1 MSKGRRVISSAI
13 KFLNHPLVTDDSITA
28 QVIVRHLGSINS
40 VLLSLGL
47 LDTTWWNLWVPA
59 MLNDR
64 CPCHYHPASHS
75 YYTFLCFLDFLD
87 IPSIHVWHPKP
98 AAEWFSS
105 IDSLVCT
112 DLQVLRPAMC
122 GNISM
127 ARYWQKDGDLATEST
142 GTKSITSPS
151 CHQWYKMFQHR
162 EWTFLVLHGEL
173 SPSQGIYPLAAKA
186 LLAASG
192 LQQRFTLDN
201 ALQPSINHLCK
212 QHIATTDPE
221 NKRLTSTP

>member
-40 VLLSLGL
+40 VLLSLEL

-64 CPCHYHPASHS
+64 CPCHYHPASQLLYLPLLS
-75 YYTFLCFLDFLD
+75 GFPWYS
-87 IPSIHVWHPKP
+87 SIHVWHPKP

-112 DLQVLRPAMC
+112 DLQVLRPALC

-127 ARYWQKDGDLATEST
+127 ARYWQKDGDLATEAT

-162 EWTFLVLHGEL
+162 EWTLLVLHEEL
-173 SPSQGIYPLAAKA
+173 SPSQGIYPLVAKA

-192 LQQRFTLDN
+192 LQ
-201 ALQPSINHLCK
+201 
-212 QHIATTDPE
+212 
-221 NKRLTSTP
+221 